1 MDIRNQVQ
9 HWEKENNSRKINQNN
24 IMQDVMNVVAKVVT
38 YVMAVGNV
46 QWKTLAYAINVIWD
60 GN

>member
-1 MDIRNQVQ
+1 
-9 HWEKENNSRKINQNN
+9 
-24 IMQDVMNVVAKVVT
+24 MQYVMNVVAKVVMNVT
-38 YVMAVGNV
+38 VVGNA